1 MTVADPRATA
11 RFLGAFFDELAKWG
25 VENVVIS
32 PGSRS
37 TPLSMTA
44 YELSCRAPQRMST
57 YVDIDERGAA
67 FLALGMAKASG
78 RPAALVCS
86 SGTAIANYYPAI
98 LEAESSRV
106 PLIVLTADRPPQL
119 QGLGAPQTCDQS
131 HAYGTHVRAYRG
143 MPLPADDEGSLRFAR
158 QAAREACIAALGS
171 CELPQ
176 NPSSAATHVSQRLA
190 GTCFGGPVHLN
201 FPFDEPLKP
210 DVTLP
215 DLFDAGIP
223 CTEAA
228 AAGETP
234 GAKPARKPLL
244 PVGIAQVRGGM
255 EGAAAA
261 QLARELLA
269 NNVLLLAGEG
279 SCATHKEAQRVLAF
293 ARAFAIPVLADPL
306 SGLRSLDDPLVI
318 GNYDSVF
325 QPGGISPDD
334 SLNPQVIVRF
344 GRYPVSKRATQWAR
358 AREDA
363 GVLQVVV
370 DPLETRDTNAATTV
384 FVRMKPADF
393 AQSMERALRTED
405 GPAAADAND
414 LSFANAWQRVEEAA
428 AKRIAAVDAGEES
441 GADGFEGAYVRRVLE
456 LAPEGSCLFA
466 ANSMSVR
473 AVDTFYL
480 KGGKQLTVLAN
491 RGLNGIDGTVST
503 AIGASRY
510 FGRTTLITGDLTID
524 RVVSGTDT
532 VLTAPGSMTD
542 ANGNATAEA
551 ADSQKKANDAK
562 NLSDA
567 AQAESSVRDQYAS
580 SLERTADEKQALAE
594 QAQKR
599 VEEAEKKLKDTLAA
613 DPKAD
618 VTDLQNQLENLRK
631 LRDAHKAVADQ
642 ARKNIDT
649 NRLSAQ
655 FAVLTGDLREYRTL
669 LQANTFDAVVSN
681 PPYFP
686 AGSGAVSP
694 EDARAVARSELCCTP
709 DDLCA
714 CNRIPESPDSPCLK
728 SSADRRKASAGQTV
742 HHPACPPGICTA
754 KAHP

>member
-25 VENVVIS
+25 VRNVVIS

-37 TPLSMTA
+37 TPLSMIA
-44 YELSCRAPQRMST
+44 FELSCRAPQRMSM

-131 HAYGTHVRAYRG
+131 HAYGTHVRVYRG

-171 CELPQ
+171 CEFPQ
-176 NPSSAATHVSQRLA
+176 NQGAQSPSAPIGTPQRLA
-190 GTCFGGPVHLN
+190 GACFGGPVHLN

-223 CTEAA
+223 CAGSAA
-228 AAGETP
+228 DSTGPE
-234 GAKPARKPLL
+234 AKPVRNPQL
-244 PVGIAQVRGGM
+244 PVGVAQVRGVM

-269 NNVLLLAGEG
+269 SSVLLLAGEG
-279 SCATHKEAQRVLAF
+279 SCATYEEAQRVLAF

-318 GNYDSVF
+318 GNYDSVL
-325 QPGGISPDD
+325 QPGGISPDEA
-334 SLNPQVIVRF
+334 LNPQVVVRF

-393 AQSMERALRTED
+393 AQSMERALRRED
-405 GPAAADAND
+405 GPATAGAND

-428 AKRIAAVDAGEES
+428 AKRIAAVDAGKGS
-441 GADGFEGAYVRRVLE
+441 DPDGFEGAYVRRVLE
-456 LAPEGSCLFA
+456 LAPAGSCLFA

-480 KGGKQLTVLAN
+480 KGAKQLIVLAN

-503 AIGASRY
+503 AIGASRC
-510 FGRTTLITGDLTID
+510 FGRTTLITGDLTMLHD
-524 RVVSGTDT
+524 LNSLALQRELRVQRQLADIAGDANRTPEQAAKRNTCETDT
-532 VLTAPGSMTD
+532 GAQGITIVLLNNNGGAIFDMLPQKSQEAYFERLFLTPQDVDFQAAVAAFGVPYSKTAT
-542 ANGNATAEA
+542 
-551 ADSQKKANDAK
+551 
-562 NLSDA
+562 
-567 AQAESSVRDQYAS
+567 
-580 SLERTADEKQALAE
+580 LAE
-594 QAQKR
+594 FDRAYR
-599 VEEAEKKLKDTLAA
+599 ASL
-613 DPKAD
+613 D
-618 VTDLQNQLENLRK
+618 VPGISFIEVPVPLQ
-631 LRDAHKAVADQ
+631 
-642 ARKNIDT
+642 
-649 NRLSAQ
+649 
-655 FAVLTGDLREYRTL
+655 GLRERY
-669 LQANTFDAVVSN
+669 
-681 PPYFP
+681 
-686 AGSGAVSP
+686 
-694 EDARAVARSELCCTP
+694 
-709 DDLCA
+709 
-714 CNRIPESPDSPCLK
+714 
-728 SSADRRKASAGQTV
+728 ADYW
-742 HHPACPPGICTA
+742 
-754 KAHP
+754 

>member
-25 VENVVIS
+25 VRNVVIS

-37 TPLSMTA
+37 TPLSMIA

-131 HAYGTHVRAYRG
+131 HAYGTHVRACRG

-171 CELPQ
+171 CEFPQNQGAQ
-176 NPSSAATHVSQRLA
+176 NPSAPIGTPQRLA
-190 GTCFGGPVHLN
+190 GACFGGPVHLN

-223 CTEAA
+223 CAGSAA
-228 AAGETP
+228 DSTGPE
-234 GAKPARKPLL
+234 AKPVRNPQL
-244 PVGIAQVRGGM
+244 PVGVAQVRGVM

-269 NNVLLLAGEG
+269 SSVLLLAGEG
-279 SCATHKEAQRVLAF
+279 SCATYEEAQRVLAF

-318 GNYDSVF
+318 GNYDSVL
-325 QPGGISPDD
+325 QPGGISPDEA
-334 SLNPQVIVRF
+334 LNPQVVVRF
-344 GRYPVSKRATQWAR
+344 GRYPVSKSATQWAR

-393 AQSMERALRTED
+393 AQSMERALRRED
-405 GPAAADAND
+405 GPATAGAND

-428 AKRIAAVDAGEES
+428 AKRIAAVDAGKGS
-441 GADGFEGAYVRRVLE
+441 DPDGFEGTYVRRVLE
-456 LAPEGSCLFA
+456 LAPAGSCLFA

-480 KGGKQLTVLAN
+480 KGAKQLIVLAN

-503 AIGASRY
+503 AIGASRC
-510 FGRTTLITGDLTID
+510 FGRTTLITGDLTMLHD
-524 RVVSGTDT
+524 LNSLALQRELRVQRQLADIAGDANRTPEQAAKRYTCETDT
-532 VLTAPGSMTD
+532 GAQGITIVLLNNNGGAIFDMLPQKSQEAYFERLFLTPQDVDFQAAVAAFGVPYSKTAT
-542 ANGNATAEA
+542 
-551 ADSQKKANDAK
+551 
-562 NLSDA
+562 
-567 AQAESSVRDQYAS
+567 
-580 SLERTADEKQALAE
+580 LAE
-594 QAQKR
+594 FDRAYR
-599 VEEAEKKLKDTLAA
+599 ASL
-613 DPKAD
+613 D
-618 VTDLQNQLENLRK
+618 VPGISFIEVPVPLQ
-631 LRDAHKAVADQ
+631 
-642 ARKNIDT
+642 
-649 NRLSAQ
+649 
-655 FAVLTGDLREYRTL
+655 GLRERY
-669 LQANTFDAVVSN
+669 
-681 PPYFP
+681 
-686 AGSGAVSP
+686 
-694 EDARAVARSELCCTP
+694 
-709 DDLCA
+709 
-714 CNRIPESPDSPCLK
+714 
-728 SSADRRKASAGQTV
+728 ADYW
-742 HHPACPPGICTA
+742 
-754 KAHP
+754 

>member
-25 VENVVIS
+25 VRNVVIS

-37 TPLSMTA
+37 TPLSMIA
-44 YELSCRAPQRMST
+44 FELSCRAPQRMSM

-171 CELPQ
+171 CEFPQNQGAQ
-176 NPSSAATHVSQRLA
+176 NPSAPIGTPQRLA
-190 GTCFGGPVHLN
+190 GACFGGPVHLN

-223 CTEAA
+223 CAGSAA
-228 AAGETP
+228 DGTGL
-234 GAKPARKPLL
+234 GAKPVRNSQL
-244 PVGIAQVRGGM
+244 PVGVAQVRGVM

-269 NNVLLLAGEG
+269 SSVLLLAGEG
-279 SCATHKEAQRVLAF
+279 SCATYEEAQRVLAF

-318 GNYDSVF
+318 GNYDSVL
-325 QPGGISPDD
+325 QPGGISPDEA
-334 SLNPQVIVRF
+334 LNPQVIVRF

-393 AQSMERALRTED
+393 AQSMERALRRED
-405 GPAAADAND
+405 GPATAGAND

-428 AKRIAAVDAGEES
+428 AKRIAAVDAGEGS
-441 GADGFEGAYVRRVLE
+441 DPDGFEGAYVRRVLE
-456 LAPEGSCLFA
+456 LAPAGSCLFA

-480 KGGKQLTVLAN
+480 KGAKQLIVLAN

-503 AIGASRY
+503 AIGASRC
-510 FGRTTLITGDLTID
+510 FGRTTLITGDLTMLHD
-524 RVVSGTDT
+524 LNSLALQRELRVQRQLADIAGDANRTPEQAAKRNTCETDT
-532 VLTAPGSMTD
+532 GAQGITIVLLNNNGGAIFDMLPQKSQEAYFERLFLTPQDVDFQAAVAAFGVPYSKTAT
-542 ANGNATAEA
+542 
-551 ADSQKKANDAK
+551 
-562 NLSDA
+562 
-567 AQAESSVRDQYAS
+567 
-580 SLERTADEKQALAE
+580 LAE
-594 QAQKR
+594 FDRAYR
-599 VEEAEKKLKDTLAA
+599 ASL
-613 DPKAD
+613 D
-618 VTDLQNQLENLRK
+618 V
-631 LRDAHKAVADQ
+631 
-642 ARKNIDT
+642 
-649 NRLSAQ
+649 
-655 FAVLTGDLREYRTL
+655 
-669 LQANTFDAVVSN
+669 
-681 PPYFP
+681 
-686 AGSGAVSP
+686 
-694 EDARAVARSELCCTP
+694 
-709 DDLCA
+709 
-714 CNRIPESPDSPCLK
+714 
-728 SSADRRKASAGQTV
+728 
-742 HHPACPPGICTA
+742 PGISFIEVPVPLQGLRGRYA
-754 KAHP
+754 DYW

>member
-25 VENVVIS
+25 VRNVVIS

-37 TPLSMTA
+37 TPLSMIA
-44 YELSCRAPQRMST
+44 FELSCRAPQRMSM

-171 CELPQ
+171 CEFPQ
-176 NPSSAATHVSQRLA
+176 NQGAQSPSAPIGTPQRLA
-190 GTCFGGPVHLN
+190 GACFGGPVHLN

-223 CTEAA
+223 CAGSAA
-228 AAGETP
+228 DSTGPE
-234 GAKPARKPLL
+234 AKPVRNPQL
-244 PVGIAQVRGGM
+244 PVGVAQVRGVM

-269 NNVLLLAGEG
+269 SSVLLLAGEG
-279 SCATHKEAQRVLAF
+279 SCATYEEAQRVLAF

-318 GNYDSVF
+318 GNYDSVL
-325 QPGGISPDD
+325 QPGGISPDEA
-334 SLNPQVIVRF
+334 LNPQVVVRF

-393 AQSMERALRTED
+393 AQSMERALRRED
-405 GPAAADAND
+405 GPATAGAND

-428 AKRIAAVDAGEES
+428 AKRIAAVDAGKGS
-441 GADGFEGAYVRRVLE
+441 DPDGFEGAYVRRVLE
-456 LAPEGSCLFA
+456 LAPAGSCLFA

-480 KGGKQLTVLAN
+480 KGAKQLIVLAN

-503 AIGASRY
+503 AIGASRC
-510 FGRTTLITGDLTID
+510 FGRTTLITGDLTMLHD
-524 RVVSGTDT
+524 LNSLALQRELRVQRQLADIAGDANRTPEQAAKRNTCETDT
-532 VLTAPGSMTD
+532 GAQGITIVLLNNNGGAIFDMLPQKSQEAYFERLFLTPQDVDFQAAVAAFGVPYSKTAT
-542 ANGNATAEA
+542 
-551 ADSQKKANDAK
+551 
-562 NLSDA
+562 
-567 AQAESSVRDQYAS
+567 
-580 SLERTADEKQALAE
+580 LAE
-594 QAQKR
+594 FDRAYR
-599 VEEAEKKLKDTLAA
+599 ASL
-613 DPKAD
+613 D
-618 VTDLQNQLENLRK
+618 VPGISFIEVPVPLQ
-631 LRDAHKAVADQ
+631 
-642 ARKNIDT
+642 
-649 NRLSAQ
+649 
-655 FAVLTGDLREYRTL
+655 GLRERY
-669 LQANTFDAVVSN
+669 
-681 PPYFP
+681 
-686 AGSGAVSP
+686 
-694 EDARAVARSELCCTP
+694 
-709 DDLCA
+709 
-714 CNRIPESPDSPCLK
+714 
-728 SSADRRKASAGQTV
+728 ADYW
-742 HHPACPPGICTA
+742 
-754 KAHP
+754 

>member
-119 QGLGAPQTCDQS
+119 HGLGAPQTCDQS

-176 NPSSAATHVSQRLA
+176 NQGAQNPSAAATGVSQRLA
-190 GTCFGGPVHLN
+190 GACFGGPVHLN

-223 CTEAA
+223 CADVTADGAA
-228 AAGETP
+228 CAP
-234 GAKPARKPLL
+234 KPARNPLL

-261 QLARELLA
+261 QLACELPA
-269 NNVLLLAGEG
+269 NSVLLLAGEG
-279 SCATHKEAQRVLAF
+279 SCVTHKEAQRVLAF
-293 ARAFAIPVLADPL
+293 AHAFAIPVLADPL
-306 SGLRSLDDPLVI
+306 SGLRSFDDPLVI

-325 QPGGISPDD
+325 QLGGISPDD

-393 AQSMERALRTED
+393 AQSMERALRRED
-405 GPAAADAND
+405 GPAAASAND

-510 FGRTTLITGDLTID
+510 FGRTTLITGDLTMQHD
-524 RVVSGTDT
+524 LNALALQRELRMQRRLSGI
-532 VLTAPGSMTD
+532 ASG
-542 ANGNATAEA
+542 ANRTPEE
-551 ADSQKKANDAK
+551 DAK
-562 NLSDA
+562 CDTRETNAGAQGITIVLLNNNGGAIFDMLPQKSQEAYFERLFLTPQDVDFQA
-567 AQAESSVRDQYAS
+567 AVAAFGVPYSK
-580 SLERTADEKQALAE
+580 TATLAE
-594 QAQKR
+594 FDRAYR
-599 VEEAEKKLKDTLAA
+599 ASL
-613 DPKAD
+613 D
-618 VTDLQNQLENLRK
+618 VPGISFIEVPVPLQ
-631 LRDAHKAVADQ
+631 
-642 ARKNIDT
+642 
-649 NRLSAQ
+649 
-655 FAVLTGDLREYRTL
+655 GLRERY
-669 LQANTFDAVVSN
+669 
-681 PPYFP
+681 
-686 AGSGAVSP
+686 
-694 EDARAVARSELCCTP
+694 
-709 DDLCA
+709 
-714 CNRIPESPDSPCLK
+714 
-728 SSADRRKASAGQTV
+728 ADYW
-742 HHPACPPGICTA
+742 
-754 KAHP
+754 

>member
-25 VENVVIS
+25 VRNVVIS

-37 TPLSMTA
+37 TPLSMIA

-171 CELPQ
+171 CEFPQNQGAQ
-176 NPSSAATHVSQRLA
+176 NPSAPIGTPQRLA
-190 GTCFGGPVHLN
+190 GACFGGPVHLN

-223 CTEAA
+223 CAGSAA
-228 AAGETP
+228 DSTGPE
-234 GAKPARKPLL
+234 AKPVRNPQL
-244 PVGIAQVRGGM
+244 PTGVAQVRGVM

-269 NNVLLLAGEG
+269 SSVLLLAGEG
-279 SCATHKEAQRVLAF
+279 SCATYEEAQRVLAF

-318 GNYDSVF
+318 GNYDSVL
-325 QPGGISPDD
+325 QPGGISPDEA
-334 SLNPQVIVRF
+334 LNPQVVVRF
-344 GRYPVSKRATQWAR
+344 GRYPVSKSATQWAR

-393 AQSMERALRTED
+393 AQSMERALRRED
-405 GPAAADAND
+405 GPATAGAND

-428 AKRIAAVDAGEES
+428 AKRIAAVDAGKGS
-441 GADGFEGAYVRRVLE
+441 DPDGFEGAYVRRVLE
-456 LAPEGSCLFA
+456 LAPAGSCLFA

-480 KGGKQLTVLAN
+480 KGAKQLIVLAN

-503 AIGASRY
+503 AIGASRC
-510 FGRTTLITGDLTID
+510 FGRTTLITGDLTMLHD
-524 RVVSGTDT
+524 LNSLALQRELRVQRQLADIAGDANRTPEQAAKRNTCETDT
-532 VLTAPGSMTD
+532 GAQGITIVLLNNNGGAIFDMLPQKSQEAYFERLFLTPQDVDFQAAVAAFGVPYSKTAT
-542 ANGNATAEA
+542 
-551 ADSQKKANDAK
+551 
-562 NLSDA
+562 
-567 AQAESSVRDQYAS
+567 
-580 SLERTADEKQALAE
+580 LAE
-594 QAQKR
+594 FDRAYR
-599 VEEAEKKLKDTLAA
+599 ASL
-613 DPKAD
+613 D
-618 VTDLQNQLENLRK
+618 VPGISFIEVPVPLQ
-631 LRDAHKAVADQ
+631 
-642 ARKNIDT
+642 
-649 NRLSAQ
+649 
-655 FAVLTGDLREYRTL
+655 GLRERY
-669 LQANTFDAVVSN
+669 
-681 PPYFP
+681 
-686 AGSGAVSP
+686 
-694 EDARAVARSELCCTP
+694 
-709 DDLCA
+709 
-714 CNRIPESPDSPCLK
+714 
-728 SSADRRKASAGQTV
+728 ADYW
-742 HHPACPPGICTA
+742 
-754 KAHP
+754 

>member
-25 VENVVIS
+25 VRNVVIS

-37 TPLSMTA
+37 TPLSMIA

-131 HAYGTHVRAYRG
+131 HAYGTHVRACRG

-171 CELPQ
+171 CEFPQNQGAQ
-176 NPSSAATHVSQRLA
+176 NPSAPIGTPQRLA
-190 GTCFGGPVHLN
+190 GACFGGPVHLN

-223 CTEAA
+223 CAGSAA
-228 AAGETP
+228 DSTGPE
-234 GAKPARKPLL
+234 AKPVRNTQL
-244 PVGIAQVRGGM
+244 PVGVAQVRGVM

-269 NNVLLLAGEG
+269 SSVLLLAGEG
-279 SCATHKEAQRVLAF
+279 SCATYEEAQRVLAF

-318 GNYDSVF
+318 GNYDSVL
-325 QPGGISPDD
+325 QPGGISPDEA
-334 SLNPQVIVRF
+334 LNPQVVVRF
-344 GRYPVSKRATQWAR
+344 GRYPVSKSATQWAR

-393 AQSMERALRTED
+393 AQSMERALRRED
-405 GPAAADAND
+405 GPATAGAND

-428 AKRIAAVDAGEES
+428 AKRIAAVDAGKGS
-441 GADGFEGAYVRRVLE
+441 DPDGFEGAYVRRVLE
-456 LAPEGSCLFA
+456 LAPAGSCLFA

-480 KGGKQLTVLAN
+480 KGAKQLIVLAN

-503 AIGASRY
+503 AIGASRC
-510 FGRTTLITGDLTID
+510 FGRTTLITGDLTMLHD
-524 RVVSGTDT
+524 LNSLALQRELRVQRQLADIAGDANRTPEQAAKRNTCETDT
-532 VLTAPGSMTD
+532 GAQGITIVLLNNNGGAIFDMLPQKSQEAYFERLFLTPQDVDFQAAVAAFGVPYSKTAT
-542 ANGNATAEA
+542 
-551 ADSQKKANDAK
+551 
-562 NLSDA
+562 
-567 AQAESSVRDQYAS
+567 
-580 SLERTADEKQALAE
+580 LAE
-594 QAQKR
+594 FDRAYR
-599 VEEAEKKLKDTLAA
+599 ASL
-613 DPKAD
+613 D
-618 VTDLQNQLENLRK
+618 VPGISFIEVPVPLQ
-631 LRDAHKAVADQ
+631 
-642 ARKNIDT
+642 
-649 NRLSAQ
+649 
-655 FAVLTGDLREYRTL
+655 GLRERY
-669 LQANTFDAVVSN
+669 
-681 PPYFP
+681 
-686 AGSGAVSP
+686 
-694 EDARAVARSELCCTP
+694 
-709 DDLCA
+709 
-714 CNRIPESPDSPCLK
+714 
-728 SSADRRKASAGQTV
+728 ADYW
-742 HHPACPPGICTA
+742 
-754 KAHP
+754 

>member
-25 VENVVIS
+25 VRNVVIS

-37 TPLSMTA
+37 TPLSMIA

-131 HAYGTHVRAYRG
+131 HAYGTHVRACRG

-171 CELPQ
+171 CEFPQNQGAQ
-176 NPSSAATHVSQRLA
+176 NPSAPIGTPQRLA
-190 GTCFGGPVHLN
+190 GACFGGPVHLN

-223 CTEAA
+223 CAGSAA
-228 AAGETP
+228 DSTGPE
-234 GAKPARKPLL
+234 AKPVRNPQL
-244 PVGIAQVRGGM
+244 PVGIAQVRGVM

-269 NNVLLLAGEG
+269 SSVLLLAGEG
-279 SCATHKEAQRVLAF
+279 SCATYEEAQRVLAF

-318 GNYDSVF
+318 GNYDSVL
-325 QPGGISPDD
+325 QPGGISPDEA
-334 SLNPQVIVRF
+334 LNPQVVVRF
-344 GRYPVSKRATQWAR
+344 GRYPVSKSATQWAR

-393 AQSMERALRTED
+393 AQSMERALRRED
-405 GPAAADAND
+405 GPATAGAND

-428 AKRIAAVDAGEES
+428 AKRIAAVDAGKGS
-441 GADGFEGAYVRRVLE
+441 DPDDFEGAYVRRVLE
-456 LAPEGSCLFA
+456 LAPAGSCLFA

-480 KGGKQLTVLAN
+480 KGAKQLIVLAN

-503 AIGASRY
+503 AIGASRC
-510 FGRTTLITGDLTID
+510 FGRTTLITGDLTMLHD
-524 RVVSGTDT
+524 LNSLALQRELRVQRQLADIAGDANRTPEQAAKRNTCETDT
-532 VLTAPGSMTD
+532 GAQGITIVLLNNNGGAIFDMLPQKSQEAYFERLFLTPQDVDFQAAVAAFGVPYSKTAT
-542 ANGNATAEA
+542 
-551 ADSQKKANDAK
+551 
-562 NLSDA
+562 
-567 AQAESSVRDQYAS
+567 
-580 SLERTADEKQALAE
+580 LAE
-594 QAQKR
+594 FDRAYR
-599 VEEAEKKLKDTLAA
+599 ASL
-613 DPKAD
+613 D
-618 VTDLQNQLENLRK
+618 VPGISFIEVPVPLQ
-631 LRDAHKAVADQ
+631 
-642 ARKNIDT
+642 
-649 NRLSAQ
+649 
-655 FAVLTGDLREYRTL
+655 GLRERY
-669 LQANTFDAVVSN
+669 
-681 PPYFP
+681 
-686 AGSGAVSP
+686 
-694 EDARAVARSELCCTP
+694 
-709 DDLCA
+709 
-714 CNRIPESPDSPCLK
+714 
-728 SSADRRKASAGQTV
+728 ADYW
-742 HHPACPPGICTA
+742 
-754 KAHP
+754 

>member
-480 KGGKQLTVLAN
+480 KGGKQLIVLAN

-503 AIGASRY
+503 AIGASRC
-510 FGRTTLITGDLTID
+510 FNRTTLITGDLTMQHD
-524 RVVSGTDT
+524 LNALALQRELRVQRQLADT
-532 VLTAPGSMTD
+532 
-542 ANGNATAEA
+542 
-551 ADSQKKANDAK
+551 
-562 NLSDA
+562 
-567 AQAESSVRDQYAS
+567 AS
-580 SLERTADEKQALAE
+580 SANRTPEQAAKRNSCETNGGEQGITIVLLNNNGGAIFDMLPQKSQEAYFERLFLTPQDVDFQAAVAAFGVPCSKTATLAE
-594 QAQKR
+594 FDRAYR
-599 VEEAEKKLKDTLAA
+599 ASL
-613 DPKAD
+613 D
-618 VTDLQNQLENLRK
+618 VPGISFIEVPVPLQ
-631 LRDAHKAVADQ
+631 
-642 ARKNIDT
+642 
-649 NRLSAQ
+649 
-655 FAVLTGDLREYRTL
+655 GLRERY
-669 LQANTFDAVVSN
+669 
-681 PPYFP
+681 
-686 AGSGAVSP
+686 
-694 EDARAVARSELCCTP
+694 
-709 DDLCA
+709 
-714 CNRIPESPDSPCLK
+714 
-728 SSADRRKASAGQTV
+728 ADYW
-742 HHPACPPGICTA
+742 
-754 KAHP
+754 

>member
-25 VENVVIS
+25 VRNVVIS

-37 TPLSMTA
+37 TPLSMIA
-44 YELSCRAPQRMST
+44 FELSCRAPQRMSM

-171 CELPQ
+171 CEFPQ
-176 NPSSAATHVSQRLA
+176 NQGAQSPSAPIGTPQRLA
-190 GTCFGGPVHLN
+190 GACFGGPVHLN

-223 CTEAA
+223 CAGSAA
-228 AAGETP
+228 DGTGL
-234 GAKPARKPLL
+234 GAKPVRNSQL
-244 PVGIAQVRGGM
+244 PVGVAQVRGVM

-269 NNVLLLAGEG
+269 SSVLLLAGEG
-279 SCATHKEAQRVLAF
+279 SCATYEEAQRVLAF

-318 GNYDSVF
+318 GNYDSVL
-325 QPGGISPDD
+325 QPGSISPDEA
-334 SLNPQVIVRF
+334 LNPQVIVRF
-344 GRYPVSKRATQWAR
+344 GRYPVSKRTTQWAR

-393 AQSMERALRTED
+393 AQSMERALRRED
-405 GPAAADAND
+405 GPATAGAND

-428 AKRIAAVDAGEES
+428 AKRIAAVDAGEGS
-441 GADGFEGAYVRRVLE
+441 DPDGFEGAYVRRVLE
-456 LAPEGSCLFA
+456 LAPAGSCLFA

-480 KGGKQLTVLAN
+480 KGAKQLIVLAN

-503 AIGASRY
+503 AIGASRC
-510 FGRTTLITGDLTID
+510 FGRTTLITGDLTMLHD
-524 RVVSGTDT
+524 LNSLALQRELRVQRQLADIAGDANRTPEQAAKRNTCETDT
-532 VLTAPGSMTD
+532 GAQGITIVLLNNNGGAIFDMLPQKSQEAYFERLFLTPQDVDFQAAVAAFGVPYSKTAT
-542 ANGNATAEA
+542 
-551 ADSQKKANDAK
+551 
-562 NLSDA
+562 
-567 AQAESSVRDQYAS
+567 
-580 SLERTADEKQALAE
+580 LAE
-594 QAQKR
+594 FDRAYR
-599 VEEAEKKLKDTLAA
+599 ASL
-613 DPKAD
+613 D
-618 VTDLQNQLENLRK
+618 VPGISFIEVPVPLQ
-631 LRDAHKAVADQ
+631 
-642 ARKNIDT
+642 
-649 NRLSAQ
+649 
-655 FAVLTGDLREYRTL
+655 GLRERY
-669 LQANTFDAVVSN
+669 
-681 PPYFP
+681 
-686 AGSGAVSP
+686 
-694 EDARAVARSELCCTP
+694 
-709 DDLCA
+709 
-714 CNRIPESPDSPCLK
+714 
-728 SSADRRKASAGQTV
+728 ADYW
-742 HHPACPPGICTA
+742 
-754 KAHP
+754 

>member
-25 VENVVIS
+25 VRNVVIS

-37 TPLSMTA
+37 TPLSMIA

-171 CELPQ
+171 CEFPQNQGAQ
-176 NPSSAATHVSQRLA
+176 NPSAPIGTPQRLA
-190 GTCFGGPVHLN
+190 GACFGGPVHLN

-223 CTEAA
+223 CAGSAA
-228 AAGETP
+228 DSTGPE
-234 GAKPARKPLL
+234 AKPVRNPQL
-244 PVGIAQVRGGM
+244 PVGVAQVRGVM

-269 NNVLLLAGEG
+269 SSVLLLAGEG
-279 SCATHKEAQRVLAF
+279 SCATYEEAQRVLAF

-318 GNYDSVF
+318 GNYDSVL
-325 QPGGISPDD
+325 QPGGISPDEA
-334 SLNPQVIVRF
+334 LNPQVVVRF

-393 AQSMERALRTED
+393 AQSMERALRRED
-405 GPAAADAND
+405 GPATAGAND

-428 AKRIAAVDAGEES
+428 AKRIAAVDAGKGS
-441 GADGFEGAYVRRVLE
+441 DPDGFEGAYVRRVLE
-456 LAPEGSCLFA
+456 LAPAGSCLFA

-480 KGGKQLTVLAN
+480 KGAKQLIVLAN

-503 AIGASRY
+503 AIGASRC
-510 FGRTTLITGDLTID
+510 FGRTTLITGDLTMLHD
-524 RVVSGTDT
+524 LNSLALQRELRVQRQLADIAGDANRTPEQAAKRNTCETDT
-532 VLTAPGSMTD
+532 GAQGITIVLLNNNGGAIFDMLPQKSQEAYFERLFLTPQDVDFQAAVAAFGVPYSKTAT
-542 ANGNATAEA
+542 
-551 ADSQKKANDAK
+551 
-562 NLSDA
+562 
-567 AQAESSVRDQYAS
+567 
-580 SLERTADEKQALAE
+580 LAE
-594 QAQKR
+594 FDRAYR
-599 VEEAEKKLKDTLAA
+599 ASL
-613 DPKAD
+613 D
-618 VTDLQNQLENLRK
+618 VPGISFIEVPVPLQ
-631 LRDAHKAVADQ
+631 
-642 ARKNIDT
+642 
-649 NRLSAQ
+649 
-655 FAVLTGDLREYRTL
+655 GLRERY
-669 LQANTFDAVVSN
+669 
-681 PPYFP
+681 
-686 AGSGAVSP
+686 
-694 EDARAVARSELCCTP
+694 
-709 DDLCA
+709 
-714 CNRIPESPDSPCLK
+714 
-728 SSADRRKASAGQTV
+728 
-742 HHPACPPGICTA
+742 A
-754 KAHP
+754 KYW

>member
-171 CELPQ
+171 CELPR
-176 NPSSAATHVSQRLA
+176 NPSSAATYVSQRLA
-190 GTCFGGPVHLN
+190 GACFGGPVHLN

-510 FGRTTLITGDLTID
+510 FGRTTLITGDLTMQHD
-524 RVVSGTDT
+524 
-532 VLTAPGSMTD
+532 L
-542 ANGNATAEA
+542 N
-551 ADSQKKANDAK
+551 
-562 NLSDA
+562 
-567 AQAESSVRDQYAS
+567 
-580 SLERTADEKQALAE
+580 ALALQRELRMQRQLSGIASGANRTPE
-594 QAQKR
+594 QDAECDTRETNAGVQGITIVLLNNNGGAIFDMLPQKSQ
-599 VEEAEKKLKDTLAA
+599 EAYFERLFLTPQDVDFQAAVAAFGVPCSKTATLAEFDRA
-613 DPKAD
+613 YRASLD
-618 VTDLQNQLENLRK
+618 VPGISFIEVPVPLQ
-631 LRDAHKAVADQ
+631 
-642 ARKNIDT
+642 
-649 NRLSAQ
+649 
-655 FAVLTGDLREYRTL
+655 GLRERY
-669 LQANTFDAVVSN
+669 
-681 PPYFP
+681 
-686 AGSGAVSP
+686 
-694 EDARAVARSELCCTP
+694 
-709 DDLCA
+709 
-714 CNRIPESPDSPCLK
+714 
-728 SSADRRKASAGQTV
+728 ADYW
-742 HHPACPPGICTA
+742 
-754 KAHP
+754 

>member
-384 FVRMKPADF
+384 FVRMKPADL

-510 FGRTTLITGDLTID
+510 FGRTTLITGDLTMQHD
-524 RVVSGTDT
+524 
-532 VLTAPGSMTD
+532 L
-542 ANGNATAEA
+542 N
-551 ADSQKKANDAK
+551 
-562 NLSDA
+562 
-567 AQAESSVRDQYAS
+567 
-580 SLERTADEKQALAE
+580 ALALQRELRMQRQLSGIASGANRTPE
-594 QAQKR
+594 QDAECDTRETNAGVQGITIVLLNNNGGAIFDMLPQKSQ
-599 VEEAEKKLKDTLAA
+599 EAYFERLFLTPQDVDFQAAVAAFGVPCSKTATLAEFDRA
-613 DPKAD
+613 YRASLD
-618 VTDLQNQLENLRK
+618 VPGISFIEVPVPLQ
-631 LRDAHKAVADQ
+631 
-642 ARKNIDT
+642 
-649 NRLSAQ
+649 
-655 FAVLTGDLREYRTL
+655 GLRERY
-669 LQANTFDAVVSN
+669 
-681 PPYFP
+681 
-686 AGSGAVSP
+686 
-694 EDARAVARSELCCTP
+694 
-709 DDLCA
+709 
-714 CNRIPESPDSPCLK
+714 
-728 SSADRRKASAGQTV
+728 ADYW
-742 HHPACPPGICTA
+742 
-754 KAHP
+754 

>member
-25 VENVVIS
+25 VRNVVIS

-37 TPLSMTA
+37 TPLSMIA

-171 CELPQ
+171 CEFPQNQGAQ
-176 NPSSAATHVSQRLA
+176 NPSAPIGTPQRLA
-190 GTCFGGPVHLN
+190 GACFGGPVHLN

-223 CTEAA
+223 CAGSAA
-228 AAGETP
+228 DGTGL
-234 GAKPARKPLL
+234 GAKPVRNSQL
-244 PVGIAQVRGGM
+244 PVGVAQVRGVM

-269 NNVLLLAGEG
+269 SSVLLLAGEG
-279 SCATHKEAQRVLAF
+279 SCATYEEAQRVLAF

-318 GNYDSVF
+318 GNYDSVL
-325 QPGGISPDD
+325 QPGGISPDEA
-334 SLNPQVIVRF
+334 LNPQVIVRF

-393 AQSMERALRTED
+393 AQSMERALRRED
-405 GPAAADAND
+405 GPATAGAND

-428 AKRIAAVDAGEES
+428 AKRIAAVDAGEGS
-441 GADGFEGAYVRRVLE
+441 DPDGFEGAYVRRVLE
-456 LAPEGSCLFA
+456 LAPAGSCLFA

-480 KGGKQLTVLAN
+480 KGAKQLIVLAN

-503 AIGASRY
+503 AIGASRC
-510 FGRTTLITGDLTID
+510 FGRTTLITGDLTMLHD
-524 RVVSGTDT
+524 LNSLALQRELRVQRQLADIAGDANRTPEQAAKRNTCETDT
-532 VLTAPGSMTD
+532 GAQGITIVLLNNNGGALFDMLPQKSQEAYFERLFLTPQDVDFQAAVAAFGVPYSKTAT
-542 ANGNATAEA
+542 
-551 ADSQKKANDAK
+551 
-562 NLSDA
+562 
-567 AQAESSVRDQYAS
+567 
-580 SLERTADEKQALAE
+580 LAE
-594 QAQKR
+594 FDRAYR
-599 VEEAEKKLKDTLAA
+599 ASL
-613 DPKAD
+613 D
-618 VTDLQNQLENLRK
+618 VPGISFIEVPVPLQ
-631 LRDAHKAVADQ
+631 
-642 ARKNIDT
+642 
-649 NRLSAQ
+649 
-655 FAVLTGDLREYRTL
+655 GLRERY
-669 LQANTFDAVVSN
+669 
-681 PPYFP
+681 
-686 AGSGAVSP
+686 
-694 EDARAVARSELCCTP
+694 
-709 DDLCA
+709 
-714 CNRIPESPDSPCLK
+714 
-728 SSADRRKASAGQTV
+728 
-742 HHPACPPGICTA
+742 A
-754 KAHP
+754 KYW

>member
-25 VENVVIS
+25 VRNVVIS

-37 TPLSMTA
+37 TPLSMIA

-171 CELPQ
+171 CEFPQ
-176 NPSSAATHVSQRLA
+176 NQGAQSPSAPIGTPQRLA
-190 GTCFGGPVHLN
+190 GACFGGPVHLN

-210 DVTLP
+210 DVTLS

-223 CTEAA
+223 CAGSAA
-228 AAGETP
+228 DSTGPE
-234 GAKPARKPLL
+234 AKPVRNPQL
-244 PVGIAQVRGGM
+244 PVGVAQVRGVM

-269 NNVLLLAGEG
+269 SSVLLLAGEG
-279 SCATHKEAQRVLAF
+279 SCATYEEAQRVLAF

-318 GNYDSVF
+318 GNYDSVL
-325 QPGGISPDD
+325 QPGGISPDEA
-334 SLNPQVIVRF
+334 LNPQVVVRF

-393 AQSMERALRTED
+393 AQSMERALRRED
-405 GPAAADAND
+405 GPATAGAND

-428 AKRIAAVDAGEES
+428 AKRIAAVDAGKGS
-441 GADGFEGAYVRRVLE
+441 DSDGFEGAYVRRVLE
-456 LAPEGSCLFA
+456 LAPAGSCLFA

-480 KGGKQLTVLAN
+480 KGAKQLIVLAN

-503 AIGASRY
+503 AIGASRC
-510 FGRTTLITGDLTID
+510 FGRTTLITGDLTMLHD
-524 RVVSGTDT
+524 LNSLALQRELRVQRQLADIAGDANRTPEQAAKRNTCETDT
-532 VLTAPGSMTD
+532 GAQGITIVLLNNNGGAIFDMLPQKSQEAYFERLFLTPQDVDFQAAVAAFGVPYSKTAT
-542 ANGNATAEA
+542 
-551 ADSQKKANDAK
+551 
-562 NLSDA
+562 
-567 AQAESSVRDQYAS
+567 
-580 SLERTADEKQALAE
+580 LAE
-594 QAQKR
+594 FDRAYR
-599 VEEAEKKLKDTLAA
+599 ASL
-613 DPKAD
+613 D
-618 VTDLQNQLENLRK
+618 VPGISFIEVPVPLQ
-631 LRDAHKAVADQ
+631 
-642 ARKNIDT
+642 
-649 NRLSAQ
+649 
-655 FAVLTGDLREYRTL
+655 GLRERY
-669 LQANTFDAVVSN
+669 
-681 PPYFP
+681 
-686 AGSGAVSP
+686 
-694 EDARAVARSELCCTP
+694 
-709 DDLCA
+709 
-714 CNRIPESPDSPCLK
+714 
-728 SSADRRKASAGQTV
+728 ADYW
-742 HHPACPPGICTA
+742 
-754 KAHP
+754 

>member
-106 PLIVLTADRPPQL
+106 PLIALTADRPPQL

-176 NPSSAATHVSQRLA
+176 NQGAQNPSAAATGASQRLA

-210 DVTLP
+210 DVTLS
-215 DLFDAGIP
+215 DLFDAGIS
-223 CTEAA
+223 CADATADDAA
-228 AAGETP
+228 RAP
-234 GAKPARKPLL
+234 KPVRNPLL

-255 EGAAAA
+255 EGVAAA

-279 SCATHKEAQRVLAF
+279 SCATYEEAQRVLAF

-344 GRYPVSKRATQWAR
+344 GRYPVSKRTTQWAR

-405 GPAAADAND
+405 GPAAAGAND
-414 LSFANAWQRVEEAA
+414 LSFANAWQRVEESA

-510 FGRTTLITGDLTID
+510 FGRTTLITGDLTMQHD
-524 RVVSGTDT
+524 LNALALQRELRMQRRLSGIEEGASRT
-532 VLTAPGSMTD
+532 P
-542 ANGNATAEA
+542 E
-551 ADSQKKANDAK
+551 QDAK
-562 NLSDA
+562 CDTREADA
-567 AQAESSVRDQYAS
+567 GAQGITIVLLNNNGGAIFDMLPQKSQEAYF
-580 SLERTADEKQALAE
+580 ERLFLTPQDVDFQAAVAAFGVPYSKTATLAE
-594 QAQKR
+594 FDRAYC
-599 VEEAEKKLKDTLAA
+599 ASL
-613 DPKAD
+613 D
-618 VTDLQNQLENLRK
+618 VPGISFIEVPVPLQ
-631 LRDAHKAVADQ
+631 
-642 ARKNIDT
+642 
-649 NRLSAQ
+649 
-655 FAVLTGDLREYRTL
+655 GLRERY
-669 LQANTFDAVVSN
+669 
-681 PPYFP
+681 
-686 AGSGAVSP
+686 
-694 EDARAVARSELCCTP
+694 
-709 DDLCA
+709 
-714 CNRIPESPDSPCLK
+714 
-728 SSADRRKASAGQTV
+728 ADYW
-742 HHPACPPGICTA
+742 
-754 KAHP
+754 

>member
-25 VENVVIS
+25 VRNVVIS

-37 TPLSMTA
+37 TPLSMIA

-171 CELPQ
+171 CEFPQNQGAQ
-176 NPSSAATHVSQRLA
+176 NPSAPIGTPQRLA
-190 GTCFGGPVHLN
+190 GACFGGPVHLN

-223 CTEAA
+223 CAGSAA
-228 AAGETP
+228 DSTGPE
-234 GAKPARKPLL
+234 AKPVRNPQL
-244 PVGIAQVRGGM
+244 PVGVAQVRGVM

-269 NNVLLLAGEG
+269 SSVLLLAGEG
-279 SCATHKEAQRVLAF
+279 SCATYEEAQRVLAF

-318 GNYDSVF
+318 GNYDSVL
-325 QPGGISPDD
+325 QPGGISPDEA
-334 SLNPQVIVRF
+334 LNPQVVVRF

-393 AQSMERALRTED
+393 AQSMERALRRED
-405 GPAAADAND
+405 GPATAGAND

-428 AKRIAAVDAGEES
+428 AKRIAAVDAGKGS
-441 GADGFEGAYVRRVLE
+441 DPDGFEGAYVRRVLE
-456 LAPEGSCLFA
+456 LAPAGSCLFA

-480 KGGKQLTVLAN
+480 KGAKQLIVLAN

-503 AIGASRY
+503 AIGASRC
-510 FGRTTLITGDLTID
+510 FGRTTLITGDLTMLHD
-524 RVVSGTDT
+524 LNSLALQRELRVQRQLADIAGDANRTPEQAAKRNTCETDT
-532 VLTAPGSMTD
+532 GAQGITIVLLNNNGGAIFDMLPQKSQEAYFERLFLTPQDVDFQAAVAAFGVPYSKTAT
-542 ANGNATAEA
+542 
-551 ADSQKKANDAK
+551 
-562 NLSDA
+562 
-567 AQAESSVRDQYAS
+567 
-580 SLERTADEKQALAE
+580 LAE
-594 QAQKR
+594 FDRAYR
-599 VEEAEKKLKDTLAA
+599 ASL
-613 DPKAD
+613 D
-618 VTDLQNQLENLRK
+618 VPGISFIEVPVPLQ
-631 LRDAHKAVADQ
+631 
-642 ARKNIDT
+642 
-649 NRLSAQ
+649 
-655 FAVLTGDLREYRTL
+655 GLRERY
-669 LQANTFDAVVSN
+669 
-681 PPYFP
+681 
-686 AGSGAVSP
+686 
-694 EDARAVARSELCCTP
+694 
-709 DDLCA
+709 
-714 CNRIPESPDSPCLK
+714 
-728 SSADRRKASAGQTV
+728 ADYW
-742 HHPACPPGICTA
+742 
-754 KAHP
+754 

>member
-25 VENVVIS
+25 VRNVVIS

-37 TPLSMTA
+37 TPLSMIA

-171 CELPQ
+171 CEFPQNQGAQ
-176 NPSSAATHVSQRLA
+176 NPSAPIGTPQRLA
-190 GTCFGGPVHLN
+190 GACFGGPVHLN

-223 CTEAA
+223 CAGSAA
-228 AAGETP
+228 DGTGL
-234 GAKPARKPLL
+234 GAKPVRNSQL
-244 PVGIAQVRGGM
+244 PVGVAQVRGVM

-269 NNVLLLAGEG
+269 SSVLLLAGEG
-279 SCATHKEAQRVLAF
+279 SCATYEEAQRVLAF

-318 GNYDSVF
+318 GNYDSVL
-325 QPGGISPDD
+325 QPGGISPDEA
-334 SLNPQVIVRF
+334 LNPQVIVRF

-393 AQSMERALRTED
+393 AQSMERALRRED
-405 GPAAADAND
+405 GPATAGAND

-428 AKRIAAVDAGEES
+428 AKRIAAVDAGEGS
-441 GADGFEGAYVRRVLE
+441 DPDGFEGAYVRRVLE
-456 LAPEGSCLFA
+456 LAPAGSCLFA

-480 KGGKQLTVLAN
+480 KGAKQLIVLAN

-503 AIGASRY
+503 AIGASRC
-510 FGRTTLITGDLTID
+510 FGRTTLITGDLTMLHD
-524 RVVSGTDT
+524 LNSLALQRELRVQRQLADIAGDANRTPEQAAKRNTCETDT
-532 VLTAPGSMTD
+532 GAQGITIVLLNNNGGAIFDMLPQKSQEAYFERLFLTPQDVDFQAAVAAFGVPYSKTAT
-542 ANGNATAEA
+542 
-551 ADSQKKANDAK
+551 
-562 NLSDA
+562 
-567 AQAESSVRDQYAS
+567 
-580 SLERTADEKQALAE
+580 LAE
-594 QAQKR
+594 FDRAYR
-599 VEEAEKKLKDTLAA
+599 ASL
-613 DPKAD
+613 D
-618 VTDLQNQLENLRK
+618 VPGISFIEVPVPLQ
-631 LRDAHKAVADQ
+631 
-642 ARKNIDT
+642 
-649 NRLSAQ
+649 
-655 FAVLTGDLREYRTL
+655 GLRERY
-669 LQANTFDAVVSN
+669 
-681 PPYFP
+681 
-686 AGSGAVSP
+686 
-694 EDARAVARSELCCTP
+694 
-709 DDLCA
+709 
-714 CNRIPESPDSPCLK
+714 
-728 SSADRRKASAGQTV
+728 
-742 HHPACPPGICTA
+742 A
-754 KAHP
+754 KYW

>member
-25 VENVVIS
+25 VRNVVIS

-37 TPLSMTA
+37 TPLSMIA

-171 CELPQ
+171 CEFPQNQGAQ
-176 NPSSAATHVSQRLA
+176 NPSAPIGTPQRLA
-190 GTCFGGPVHLN
+190 GACFGGPVHLN

-223 CTEAA
+223 CAGSAA
-228 AAGETP
+228 DGTGL
-234 GAKPARKPLL
+234 GAKPVRNSQL
-244 PVGIAQVRGGM
+244 PVGVAQVRGVM

-269 NNVLLLAGEG
+269 SSVLLLAGEG
-279 SCATHKEAQRVLAF
+279 SCATYEEAQRVLSF

-318 GNYDSVF
+318 GNYDSVL
-325 QPGGISPDD
+325 QPGGISPDEA
-334 SLNPQVIVRF
+334 LNPQVIVRF

-393 AQSMERALRTED
+393 AQSMERALRRED
-405 GPAAADAND
+405 GPATAGAND

-428 AKRIAAVDAGEES
+428 AKRIAAVDAGEGS
-441 GADGFEGAYVRRVLE
+441 DPDGFEGAYVRRVLE
-456 LAPEGSCLFA
+456 LAPAGSCLFA

-480 KGGKQLTVLAN
+480 KGAKQLIVLAN

-503 AIGASRY
+503 AIGASRC
-510 FGRTTLITGDLTID
+510 FGRTTLITGDLTMLHD
-524 RVVSGTDT
+524 LNSLALQRELRVQRQLADIAGDANRTPEQAAKRNTCETDT
-532 VLTAPGSMTD
+532 GAQGITIVLLNNNGGAIFDMLPQKSQEAYFERLFLTPQDVDFQAAVAAFGVPYSKTAT
-542 ANGNATAEA
+542 
-551 ADSQKKANDAK
+551 
-562 NLSDA
+562 
-567 AQAESSVRDQYAS
+567 
-580 SLERTADEKQALAE
+580 LAE
-594 QAQKR
+594 FDRAYR
-599 VEEAEKKLKDTLAA
+599 ASL
-613 DPKAD
+613 D
-618 VTDLQNQLENLRK
+618 VPGISFIEVPVPLQ
-631 LRDAHKAVADQ
+631 
-642 ARKNIDT
+642 
-649 NRLSAQ
+649 
-655 FAVLTGDLREYRTL
+655 GLRERY
-669 LQANTFDAVVSN
+669 
-681 PPYFP
+681 
-686 AGSGAVSP
+686 
-694 EDARAVARSELCCTP
+694 
-709 DDLCA
+709 
-714 CNRIPESPDSPCLK
+714 
-728 SSADRRKASAGQTV
+728 ADYW
-742 HHPACPPGICTA
+742 
-754 KAHP
+754 

>member
-1 MTVADPRATA
+1 MTVADPPATA

-25 VENVVIS
+25 VRNVVIS

-37 TPLSMTA
+37 TPLSMIA

-171 CELPQ
+171 CEFPQNQGAQ
-176 NPSSAATHVSQRLA
+176 NPSAPIGTPQRLA
-190 GTCFGGPVHLN
+190 GACFGGPVHLN

-223 CTEAA
+223 CAGSAA
-228 AAGETP
+228 DGTGL
-234 GAKPARKPLL
+234 GAKPVRNSQL
-244 PVGIAQVRGGM
+244 PVGVAQVRGVM

-269 NNVLLLAGEG
+269 SSVLLLAGEG
-279 SCATHKEAQRVLAF
+279 SCATYEEAQRVLAF

-318 GNYDSVF
+318 GNYDSVL
-325 QPGGISPDD
+325 QPGGISPDEA
-334 SLNPQVIVRF
+334 LNPQVIVRF

-393 AQSMERALRTED
+393 AQSMERALRRED
-405 GPAAADAND
+405 GPATAGAND

-428 AKRIAAVDAGEES
+428 AKRIAAVDAGEGS
-441 GADGFEGAYVRRVLE
+441 DPDGFEGAYVRRVLE
-456 LAPEGSCLFA
+456 LAPAGSCLFA

-480 KGGKQLTVLAN
+480 KGAKQLIVLAN

-503 AIGASRY
+503 AIGASRC
-510 FGRTTLITGDLTID
+510 FGRTTLITGDLTMLHD
-524 RVVSGTDT
+524 LNSLALQRELRVQRQLADIAGDANRTPEQAAKRNTCETDT
-532 VLTAPGSMTD
+532 GAQGITIVLLNNNGGAIFDMLPQKSQEAYFERLFLTPQDVDFQAAVAAFGVPYSKTAT
-542 ANGNATAEA
+542 
-551 ADSQKKANDAK
+551 
-562 NLSDA
+562 
-567 AQAESSVRDQYAS
+567 
-580 SLERTADEKQALAE
+580 LAE
-594 QAQKR
+594 FDRAYR
-599 VEEAEKKLKDTLAA
+599 ASL
-613 DPKAD
+613 D
-618 VTDLQNQLENLRK
+618 VPGISFIEVPVPLQ
-631 LRDAHKAVADQ
+631 
-642 ARKNIDT
+642 
-649 NRLSAQ
+649 
-655 FAVLTGDLREYRTL
+655 GLRERY
-669 LQANTFDAVVSN
+669 
-681 PPYFP
+681 
-686 AGSGAVSP
+686 
-694 EDARAVARSELCCTP
+694 
-709 DDLCA
+709 
-714 CNRIPESPDSPCLK
+714 
-728 SSADRRKASAGQTV
+728 ADYW
-742 HHPACPPGICTA
+742 
-754 KAHP
+754 

>member
-25 VENVVIS
+25 VRNVVIS

-37 TPLSMTA
+37 TPLSMIA

-171 CELPQ
+171 CEFPQNQGAQ
-176 NPSSAATHVSQRLA
+176 NPSAPIGTPQRLA
-190 GTCFGGPVHLN
+190 GACFGGPVHLN

-223 CTEAA
+223 CAGSAA
-228 AAGETP
+228 DGTGL
-234 GAKPARKPLL
+234 GAKPARNPQL
-244 PVGIAQVRGGM
+244 PIGVAQVRGGV
-255 EGAAAA
+255 EGAASA

-269 NNVLLLAGEG
+269 NSVLLLAGEG
-279 SCATHKEAQRVLAF
+279 SCATYEEAQRVLAF

-318 GNYDSVF
+318 GNYDSVL
-325 QPGGISPDD
+325 QPGGISPDEA
-334 SLNPQVIVRF
+334 LNPQVVVRF

-393 AQSMERALRTED
+393 AQSMERALRRED
-405 GPAAADAND
+405 GPATAGAND

-428 AKRIAAVDAGEES
+428 AKRIAAVDAGKGS
-441 GADGFEGAYVRRVLE
+441 DPDGFEGAYVRRVLE
-456 LAPEGSCLFA
+456 LAPAGSCLFA

-480 KGGKQLTVLAN
+480 KGAKLLIVLAN

-503 AIGASRY
+503 AIGASRC
-510 FGRTTLITGDLTID
+510 FGRTTLITGDLTMLHD
-524 RVVSGTDT
+524 LNSLALQRELRVQRQLADIAGDANR
-532 VLTAPGSMTD
+532 TAEQPAKSNTCETD
-542 ANGNATAEA
+542 AGAQGITIVLLNNNGGAIFDMLPQKSQEAYFERLFLTPQDVDFQAAVAAFGVPYSKTAT
-551 ADSQKKANDAK
+551 
-562 NLSDA
+562 
-567 AQAESSVRDQYAS
+567 
-580 SLERTADEKQALAE
+580 LAE
-594 QAQKR
+594 FDRAYR
-599 VEEAEKKLKDTLAA
+599 ASL
-613 DPKAD
+613 D
-618 VTDLQNQLENLRK
+618 VPGISFIEVPVPLQ
-631 LRDAHKAVADQ
+631 
-642 ARKNIDT
+642 
-649 NRLSAQ
+649 
-655 FAVLTGDLREYRTL
+655 GLRERY
-669 LQANTFDAVVSN
+669 
-681 PPYFP
+681 
-686 AGSGAVSP
+686 
-694 EDARAVARSELCCTP
+694 
-709 DDLCA
+709 
-714 CNRIPESPDSPCLK
+714 
-728 SSADRRKASAGQTV
+728 ADYW
-742 HHPACPPGICTA
+742 
-754 KAHP
+754 

>member
-1 MTVADPRATA
+1 MTVADPCATA

-25 VENVVIS
+25 VQNVVIS

-171 CELPQ
+171 CNPAQ
-176 NPSSAATHVSQRLA
+176 NQETQNSLAVPSAAKASASHRLA
-190 GTCFGGPVHLN
+190 GACFGGPVHLN

-223 CTEAA
+223 CAESAA
-228 AAGETP
+228 DSAVP
-234 GAKPARKPLL
+234 GAKPARKPML
-244 PVGIAQVRGGM
+244 PVGIAHVYGGM
-255 EGAAAA
+255 EGVAAA
-261 QLARELLA
+261 QLARDLLA
-269 NNVLLLAGEG
+269 NSVLLLAGEG
-279 SCATHKEAQRVLAF
+279 SCATHEEAQRVLAF
-293 ARAFAIPVLADPL
+293 ARTFAIPVLADPL
-306 SGLRSLDDPLVI
+306 SGLRSFDDPLVI

-325 QPGGISPDD
+325 QPGGISPDEA
-334 SLNPQVIVRF
+334 LNPQVIVRF

-358 AREDA
+358 AREDE

-384 FVRMKPADF
+384 FVRTKPADF
-393 AQSMERALRTED
+393 AQSMLRALRMED
-405 GPAAADAND
+405 GPAAAGAND

-428 AKRIAAVDAGEES
+428 AKRIATVDAGEES

-503 AIGASRY
+503 AIGASRC
-510 FGRTTLITGDLTID
+510 FGRTTLITGDLTMQHD
-524 RVVSGTDT
+524 LNALALQRELRVQRQLADIAG
-532 VLTAPGSMTD
+532 D
-542 ANGNATAEA
+542 ANRMPEQAAKRNSCETNAGEQGITIVLLNNNGGAIFDMLPQKSQEAYFERLFLTPQDVDFQAAAAAFGVPYSKTA
-551 ADSQKKANDAK
+551 
-562 NLSDA
+562 
-567 AQAESSVRDQYAS
+567 
-580 SLERTADEKQALAE
+580 TLAE
-594 QAQKR
+594 FDRAYR
-599 VEEAEKKLKDTLAA
+599 ASL
-613 DPKAD
+613 D
-618 VTDLQNQLENLRK
+618 VPGISFIEVPVPLQ
-631 LRDAHKAVADQ
+631 
-642 ARKNIDT
+642 
-649 NRLSAQ
+649 
-655 FAVLTGDLREYRTL
+655 GLRERY
-669 LQANTFDAVVSN
+669 
-681 PPYFP
+681 
-686 AGSGAVSP
+686 
-694 EDARAVARSELCCTP
+694 ARYW
-709 DDLCA
+709 
-714 CNRIPESPDSPCLK
+714 
-728 SSADRRKASAGQTV
+728 
-742 HHPACPPGICTA
+742 
-754 KAHP
+754 

>member
-1 MTVADPRATA
+1 MTVADPRVTA

-25 VENVVIS
+25 VQNVVIS

-37 TPLSMTA
+37 TPLSMIA

-171 CELPQ
+171 CESPQ
-176 NPSSAATHVSQRLA
+176 NQGAQSPSAPIGTPQRLA
-190 GTCFGGPVHLN
+190 GACFGGPVHLN

-223 CTEAA
+223 CAGSAADSTGPEA
-228 AAGETP
+228 
-234 GAKPARKPLL
+234 KHARNPQL
-244 PVGIAQVRGGM
+244 PTGVAQVRGVM

-269 NNVLLLAGEG
+269 SSVLLLAGEG
-279 SCATHKEAQRVLAF
+279 SCATYEEAQRVLAF

-318 GNYDSVF
+318 GNYDSVL
-325 QPGGISPDD
+325 QPGGISPDEA
-334 SLNPQVIVRF
+334 LNPQVIVRF

-393 AQSMERALRTED
+393 AQSMERALRRED
-405 GPAAADAND
+405 GPATAGAND

-428 AKRIAAVDAGEES
+428 AKRIAAVDAGKGS
-441 GADGFEGAYVRRVLE
+441 DPDGFEGAYVRRVLE
-456 LAPEGSCLFA
+456 LAPAGSCLFA

-480 KGGKQLTVLAN
+480 KGAKQLIVLAN

-503 AIGASRY
+503 AIGASRC
-510 FGRTTLITGDLTID
+510 FGRTTLITGDLTMLHD
-524 RVVSGTDT
+524 LNSLALQRELRVQRQLADIAGDANRTPEQAAKRNT
-532 VLTAPGSMTD
+532 CETD
-542 ANGNATAEA
+542 AGAQGITIVLLNNNGGAIFDMLPQKSQEA
-551 ADSQKKANDAK
+551 YFERLFLTPQDVDFQ
-562 NLSDA
+562 A
-567 AQAESSVRDQYAS
+567 AVAAFGVPYSK
-580 SLERTADEKQALAE
+580 TTTLAE
-594 QAQKR
+594 FDRAYR
-599 VEEAEKKLKDTLAA
+599 ASL
-613 DPKAD
+613 D
-618 VTDLQNQLENLRK
+618 VPGISFIEVPVPLQ
-631 LRDAHKAVADQ
+631 
-642 ARKNIDT
+642 
-649 NRLSAQ
+649 
-655 FAVLTGDLREYRTL
+655 GLRERY
-669 LQANTFDAVVSN
+669 
-681 PPYFP
+681 
-686 AGSGAVSP
+686 
-694 EDARAVARSELCCTP
+694 
-709 DDLCA
+709 
-714 CNRIPESPDSPCLK
+714 
-728 SSADRRKASAGQTV
+728 ADYW
-742 HHPACPPGICTA
+742 
-754 KAHP
+754 

>member
-1 MTVADPRATA
+1 MTVADPRVTA

-25 VENVVIS
+25 VQNVVIS

-171 CELPQ
+171 CESPQ
-176 NPSSAATHVSQRLA
+176 NQGAQSPSAPIGTPQRLA
-190 GTCFGGPVHLN
+190 GACFGGPVHLN

-223 CTEAA
+223 CAGSAADSTGPEA
-228 AAGETP
+228 
-234 GAKPARKPLL
+234 KHARNPQL
-244 PVGIAQVRGGM
+244 PTGVAQVRGVM

-261 QLARELLA
+261 QLACELLA
-269 NNVLLLAGEG
+269 SSVLLLAGEG
-279 SCATHKEAQRVLAF
+279 SCATYEEAQRVLAF

-318 GNYDSVF
+318 GNYDSVL
-325 QPGGISPDD
+325 QPGGISPDEA
-334 SLNPQVIVRF
+334 LNPQVIVRF

-393 AQSMERALRTED
+393 AQSMERALRRED
-405 GPAAADAND
+405 GPATAGAND

-428 AKRIAAVDAGEES
+428 AKRIAAVDAGKGS
-441 GADGFEGAYVRRVLE
+441 DPDGFEGAYVRRVLE
-456 LAPEGSCLFA
+456 LAPAGSCLFA

-480 KGGKQLTVLAN
+480 KGAKQLIVLAN

-503 AIGASRY
+503 AIGASRC
-510 FGRTTLITGDLTID
+510 FGRTTLITGDLTMLHD
-524 RVVSGTDT
+524 LNSLALQRELRVQRQLADIAGDANRTPEQEDKCNTRETDT
-532 VLTAPGSMTD
+532 GAQGITIVLLNNNGGAIFDMLPQKSQEAYFERLFLTPQDVDFQAAVAAFGVPYSKTAT
-542 ANGNATAEA
+542 
-551 ADSQKKANDAK
+551 
-562 NLSDA
+562 
-567 AQAESSVRDQYAS
+567 
-580 SLERTADEKQALAE
+580 LAE
-594 QAQKR
+594 FNRAYR
-599 VEEAEKKLKDTLAA
+599 ASL
-613 DPKAD
+613 D
-618 VTDLQNQLENLRK
+618 VPGISFIEVPVPLQ
-631 LRDAHKAVADQ
+631 
-642 ARKNIDT
+642 
-649 NRLSAQ
+649 
-655 FAVLTGDLREYRTL
+655 GLRERY
-669 LQANTFDAVVSN
+669 
-681 PPYFP
+681 
-686 AGSGAVSP
+686 
-694 EDARAVARSELCCTP
+694 
-709 DDLCA
+709 
-714 CNRIPESPDSPCLK
+714 
-728 SSADRRKASAGQTV
+728 ADYW
-742 HHPACPPGICTA
+742 
-754 KAHP
+754 

>member
-25 VENVVIS
+25 VRNVVIS

-37 TPLSMTA
+37 TPLSMIA
-44 YELSCRAPQRMST
+44 YELSCRAPQRMSM

-171 CELPQ
+171 CEFPQ
-176 NPSSAATHVSQRLA
+176 NQGAQSPSAPIGTPQRLA
-190 GTCFGGPVHLN
+190 GACFGGPVHLN

-223 CTEAA
+223 CAGSAA
-228 AAGETP
+228 DSTGPE
-234 GAKPARKPLL
+234 AKPVRNPQL
-244 PVGIAQVRGGM
+244 PVGVAQVRGVM

-269 NNVLLLAGEG
+269 SSVLLLAGEG
-279 SCATHKEAQRVLAF
+279 SCATYEEAQRVLAF

-318 GNYDSVF
+318 GNYDSVL
-325 QPGGISPDD
+325 QPGGISPDEA
-334 SLNPQVIVRF
+334 LNPQVVVRF

-393 AQSMERALRTED
+393 AQSMERALRRED
-405 GPAAADAND
+405 GPATAGAND

-428 AKRIAAVDAGEES
+428 AKRIAAVDAGKGS
-441 GADGFEGAYVRRVLE
+441 DPDGFEGAYVRRVLE
-456 LAPEGSCLFA
+456 LAPAGSCLFA

-480 KGGKQLTVLAN
+480 KGAKQLIVLAN

-503 AIGASRY
+503 AIGASRC
-510 FGRTTLITGDLTID
+510 FGRTTLITGDLTMLHD
-524 RVVSGTDT
+524 LNSLALQRELRVQRQLADIAGDANRTPEQAAKRNTCETDT
-532 VLTAPGSMTD
+532 GAQGITIVLLNNNGGAIFDMLPQKSQEAYFERLFLTPQDVDFQAAVAAFGVPYSKTAT
-542 ANGNATAEA
+542 
-551 ADSQKKANDAK
+551 
-562 NLSDA
+562 
-567 AQAESSVRDQYAS
+567 
-580 SLERTADEKQALAE
+580 LAE
-594 QAQKR
+594 FDRAYR
-599 VEEAEKKLKDTLAA
+599 ASL
-613 DPKAD
+613 D
-618 VTDLQNQLENLRK
+618 VPGISFIEVPVPLQ
-631 LRDAHKAVADQ
+631 
-642 ARKNIDT
+642 
-649 NRLSAQ
+649 
-655 FAVLTGDLREYRTL
+655 GLRERY
-669 LQANTFDAVVSN
+669 
-681 PPYFP
+681 
-686 AGSGAVSP
+686 
-694 EDARAVARSELCCTP
+694 
-709 DDLCA
+709 
-714 CNRIPESPDSPCLK
+714 
-728 SSADRRKASAGQTV
+728 ADYW
-742 HHPACPPGICTA
+742 
-754 KAHP
+754 

>member
-25 VENVVIS
+25 VRNVVIS

-37 TPLSMTA
+37 TPLSMIA

-171 CELPQ
+171 CEFPQNQGAQ
-176 NPSSAATHVSQRLA
+176 NPSAPIGTPQRLA
-190 GTCFGGPVHLN
+190 GACFGGPVHLN

-223 CTEAA
+223 CAGSAA
-228 AAGETP
+228 DSTGPE
-234 GAKPARKPLL
+234 AKPVRNPQL
-244 PVGIAQVRGGM
+244 PVGVAQVRGVM

-269 NNVLLLAGEG
+269 SSVLLLAGEG
-279 SCATHKEAQRVLAF
+279 SCATYEEAQRVLAF

-318 GNYDSVF
+318 GNYDSVL
-325 QPGGISPDD
+325 QPGGISPDEA
-334 SLNPQVIVRF
+334 LNPQVVVRF
-344 GRYPVSKRATQWAR
+344 GRYPVSKSATQWAR

-393 AQSMERALRTED
+393 AQSMERALRRED
-405 GPAAADAND
+405 GPATAGAND

-428 AKRIAAVDAGEES
+428 AKRIAAVDAGKGS
-441 GADGFEGAYVRRVLE
+441 DPDGFEGAYVRRVLE
-456 LAPEGSCLFA
+456 LAPAGSCLFA

-480 KGGKQLTVLAN
+480 KGAKQLIVLAN

-503 AIGASRY
+503 AIGASRC
-510 FGRTTLITGDLTID
+510 FGRTTLITGDLTMLHD
-524 RVVSGTDT
+524 LNSLALQRELRVQRQLADIAGDANRTPEQAAKRNTCETDT
-532 VLTAPGSMTD
+532 GAQGITIVLLNNNGGAIFDMLPQKSQEAYFERLFLTPQDVAFQAAVAAFGVPYSKTAT
-542 ANGNATAEA
+542 
-551 ADSQKKANDAK
+551 
-562 NLSDA
+562 
-567 AQAESSVRDQYAS
+567 
-580 SLERTADEKQALAE
+580 LAE
-594 QAQKR
+594 FDRAYR
-599 VEEAEKKLKDTLAA
+599 ASL
-613 DPKAD
+613 D
-618 VTDLQNQLENLRK
+618 VPGISFIEVPVPLQ
-631 LRDAHKAVADQ
+631 
-642 ARKNIDT
+642 
-649 NRLSAQ
+649 
-655 FAVLTGDLREYRTL
+655 GLRERY
-669 LQANTFDAVVSN
+669 
-681 PPYFP
+681 
-686 AGSGAVSP
+686 
-694 EDARAVARSELCCTP
+694 
-709 DDLCA
+709 
-714 CNRIPESPDSPCLK
+714 
-728 SSADRRKASAGQTV
+728 ADYW
-742 HHPACPPGICTA
+742 
-754 KAHP
+754 

>member
-25 VENVVIS
+25 VRNVVIS

-37 TPLSMTA
+37 TPLSMIA
-44 YELSCRAPQRMST
+44 FELSCRAPQRMSM

-171 CELPQ
+171 CEFPQ
-176 NPSSAATHVSQRLA
+176 NQGAQSPSAPIGTPQRLA
-190 GTCFGGPVHLN
+190 GACFGGPVHLN

-223 CTEAA
+223 C
-228 AAGETP
+228 AGSAVDSTGPE
-234 GAKPARKPLL
+234 AKPVRNPQL
-244 PVGIAQVRGGM
+244 PVGVAQVRGVM

-269 NNVLLLAGEG
+269 SSVLLLAGEG
-279 SCATHKEAQRVLAF
+279 SCATYEEAQRVLAF
-293 ARAFAIPVLADPL
+293 ARAFVIPVLADPL

-318 GNYDSVF
+318 GNYDSVL
-325 QPGGISPDD
+325 QPGGISPDEA
-334 SLNPQVIVRF
+334 LNPQVVVRF

-393 AQSMERALRTED
+393 AQSMERALRRED
-405 GPAAADAND
+405 GPAAAGAND
-414 LSFANAWQRVEEAA
+414 LSFANAWQRAEEAA
-428 AKRIAAVDAGEES
+428 AKRIAAVDAGEGS

-456 LAPEGSCLFA
+456 LAPSGSCLFA

-503 AIGASRY
+503 AIGASRC
-510 FGRTTLITGDLTID
+510 FSRTTLITGDLTMQHD
-524 RVVSGTDT
+524 LNALALQRELRVQRQLADIAGDANRTPEQAAKRNTCETDT
-532 VLTAPGSMTD
+532 GAQGITIVLLNNNGGAIFDMLPQKSQEAYFERLFLTPQDVDFQAAVAAFGVPYSKTAT
-542 ANGNATAEA
+542 
-551 ADSQKKANDAK
+551 
-562 NLSDA
+562 
-567 AQAESSVRDQYAS
+567 
-580 SLERTADEKQALAE
+580 LAE
-594 QAQKR
+594 FDRAYR
-599 VEEAEKKLKDTLAA
+599 ASL
-613 DPKAD
+613 D
-618 VTDLQNQLENLRK
+618 VPGISFIEVPVPLQ
-631 LRDAHKAVADQ
+631 
-642 ARKNIDT
+642 
-649 NRLSAQ
+649 
-655 FAVLTGDLREYRTL
+655 GLRERY
-669 LQANTFDAVVSN
+669 
-681 PPYFP
+681 
-686 AGSGAVSP
+686 
-694 EDARAVARSELCCTP
+694 
-709 DDLCA
+709 
-714 CNRIPESPDSPCLK
+714 
-728 SSADRRKASAGQTV
+728 ADYW
-742 HHPACPPGICTA
+742 
-754 KAHP
+754 

>member
-25 VENVVIS
+25 VRNVVIS

-37 TPLSMTA
+37 TPLSMIA
-44 YELSCRAPQRMST
+44 FELSCRAPQRMSM

-171 CELPQ
+171 CEFPQ
-176 NPSSAATHVSQRLA
+176 NQGAQSPSAPIGTPQRLA
-190 GTCFGGPVHLN
+190 GACFGGPVHLN

-223 CTEAA
+223 CAGSAA
-228 AAGETP
+228 DSTGPE
-234 GAKPARKPLL
+234 AKPVRNPQL
-244 PVGIAQVRGGM
+244 PVGVAQVRGVM

-269 NNVLLLAGEG
+269 SSVLLLAGEG
-279 SCATHKEAQRVLAF
+279 SCATYEEAQRVLAF

-318 GNYDSVF
+318 GNYDSVL
-325 QPGGISPDD
+325 QPGGISPDEA
-334 SLNPQVIVRF
+334 LNPQVVVRF

-358 AREDA
+358 TREDA

-393 AQSMERALRTED
+393 AQSMERALRRED
-405 GPAAADAND
+405 GPATAGAND

-428 AKRIAAVDAGEES
+428 AKRIAAVDAGKGS
-441 GADGFEGAYVRRVLE
+441 DPDGFEGAYVRRVLE
-456 LAPEGSCLFA
+456 LAPAGSCLFA

-480 KGGKQLTVLAN
+480 KGAKQLIVLAN

-503 AIGASRY
+503 AIGASRC
-510 FGRTTLITGDLTID
+510 FGRTTLITGDLTMLHD
-524 RVVSGTDT
+524 LNSLALQRELRVQRQLADIAGDANRTPEQAAKRNT
-532 VLTAPGSMTD
+532 CETD
-542 ANGNATAEA
+542 AGAQGITIVLLNNNGGAIFDMLPQKSQEAYFERLFLTPQDVDFQAAVAAFGVPYSKTAT
-551 ADSQKKANDAK
+551 
-562 NLSDA
+562 
-567 AQAESSVRDQYAS
+567 
-580 SLERTADEKQALAE
+580 LAE
-594 QAQKR
+594 FDRAYR
-599 VEEAEKKLKDTLAA
+599 ASL
-613 DPKAD
+613 D
-618 VTDLQNQLENLRK
+618 VPGISFIEVPVPLQ
-631 LRDAHKAVADQ
+631 
-642 ARKNIDT
+642 
-649 NRLSAQ
+649 
-655 FAVLTGDLREYRTL
+655 GLRERY
-669 LQANTFDAVVSN
+669 
-681 PPYFP
+681 
-686 AGSGAVSP
+686 
-694 EDARAVARSELCCTP
+694 
-709 DDLCA
+709 
-714 CNRIPESPDSPCLK
+714 
-728 SSADRRKASAGQTV
+728 ADYW
-742 HHPACPPGICTA
+742 
-754 KAHP
+754 